1 MGFGSRPGGS
11 EDLGINDLSIGVSKS
26 GMKAYREA
34 IKISLLKDTITK
46 MEDDWE
52 AVETAIN
59 GAWQGASRDRFLD
72 DFAKRREAI
81 EEDLRKEQEDLDNRL
96 EELESAYYKQDNN
109 LYQGGE

>member
-1 MGFGSRPGGS
+1 MGLFGPSGS
-11 EDLGINDLSIGVSKS
+11 SNLGIGDLSIGVSKS
-26 GMKAYREA
+26 GMQEYREA
-34 IKISLLKDTITK
+34 IKLSLLDETIKK
-46 MEDDWE
+46 MDENWT

-59 GAWQGASRDRFLD
+59 GAWQGTSRDRFLD

-81 EEDLRKEQEDLDNRL
+81 KEDLKKEQQDLDNRL